1 MDDYLVWIR
10 RVQSVS
16 FCLYLQV
23 HPFSDSEYMNKKMKC
38 IHVNIYMC
46 KLSSVG
52 YVTAT
57 FTYDDAV
64 Q

>member
-1 MDDYLVWIR
+1 MYGFEGCNQKVFAF
-10 RVQSVS
+10 QM
-16 FCLYLQV
+16 V
-23 HPFSDSEYMNKKMKC
+23 HPFSDFETWTKMIG
-38 IHVNIYMC
+38 IHVDIYMC